1 MFAAFAAPGARPAR
15 DDRSHEMLGP
25 TNLPPPLMTS
35 ELPRSGPARPP
46 EPVAQG
52 NRLDAGPTDA
62 ATPVV
67 GAFYDRF
74 PYPGDP
80 LQDGPPPGYN
90 WRWCVDSAWAFAFGA
105 LPPRDSAGERPWR
118 ILDAGCGTGV
128 STDYLCHLN
137 PGSRVLAVDISPGT
151 LAVAEERTRRS
162 GAAGRVREL
171 RIARRS
177 LLDLDDEGEF
187 DYINS
192 VGVLH
197 HLDRPEEG
205 LRSLARRLAPKGLL
219 HLFLYADGGRWEIHR
234 TQRALA
240 LLGAGSGSEG
250 LRLGRQML
258 SSLPS
263 DNRLRRHHE
272 ERWALDTAADANF
285 ADMYLH
291 PQETSYDLER
301 LFALIANS
309 GLQFAGFSNPEV
321 WDPARL
327 LQGELLERAR
337 ALPFR
342 QQWSLVETLDPA
354 ISHFEFFLSPGLPP
368 QVPEAEGDDDALL
381 ACGGERN
388 RCLWGWP
395 GTSLLGPDLQPLDL
409 DAADLELLAAL
420 EAAPAGTALAALPLV
435 MENSERVRR
444 ARRLI
449 REHVLL
455 RVSVTGRVA

>member
-1 MFAAFAAPGARPAR
+1 MPSDSLPTNPGSQAAAP
-15 DDRSHEMLGP
+15 
-25 TNLPPPLMTS
+25 
-35 ELPRSGPARPP
+35 SGP
-46 EPVAQG
+46 
-52 NRLDAGPTDA
+52 DGPTDA

-90 WRWCVDSAWAFAFGA
+90 WRWCVDSARAFAFGS
-105 LPPRDSAGERPWR
+105 LPPRDEAGERTWR

-137 PGSRVLAVDISPGT
+137 PGSLVLAVDISPGT
-151 LAVAEERTRRS
+151 LAVAQERTRRS

-171 RIARRS
+171 LIAHRS

-205 LRSLARRLAPKGLL
+205 LRSLARRLAPTGLL

-240 LLGAGSGSEG
+240 LLGAGTGAEG
-250 LRLGRQML
+250 LRLGREL
-258 SSLPS
+258 LGSLPTE
-263 DNRLRRHHE
+263 NRLRRHHE

-301 LFALIANS
+301 LFAFIES
-309 GLQFAGFSNPEV
+309 GGLQFAGFSNPEV

-337 ALPFR
+337 GLPHR
-342 QQWSLVETLDPA
+342 EQWALVENLDPA
-354 ISHFEFFLSPGLPP
+354 ISHFEFFLTPAPRP
-368 QVPEAEGDDDALL
+368 QEPLAEASDDALL
-381 ACGGERN
+381 ASGGERN

-409 DAADLELLAAL
+409 DAADQELLEAL
-420 EAAPAGTALAALPLV
+420 EASPAGTALSALPLA
-435 MENSERVRR
+435 MDNGERVER

-449 REHVLL
+449 RERVLL
-455 RVSVTGRVA
+455 RLAGSGQAA